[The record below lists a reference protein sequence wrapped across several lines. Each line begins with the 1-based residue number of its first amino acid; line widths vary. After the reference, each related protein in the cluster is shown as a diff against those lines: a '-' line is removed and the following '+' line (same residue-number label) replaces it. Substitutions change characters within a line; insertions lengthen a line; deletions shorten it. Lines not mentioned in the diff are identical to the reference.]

1 MTMHVLSAGDGY
13 AYYTSEVATGDARRD
28 HDRELGD
35 YYTADGNPPGRW
47 MGGGAAVLGVS
58 GTVTEEQMKALF
70 GEGLHPDADRIIV
83 DALASGM
90 SGKQAQE
97 AAKLGRSYYV
107 YKADENTLQGRIQA
121 GYATFQR
128 MQGHEPNTEER
139 RLIRT
144 REGAQA
150 FREAKGREPAD
161 KEELGRYITA
171 ATRPDQQA
179 VAGFDL
185 VCSPAKSVSVLWAL
199 GDDDTRKSIEQAQDR
214 AVAST
219 IAYLEREALA
229 TRAGTNGVEQIAVEG
244 GVAVTAFRHF
254 ESRNGDPQLHDHLVV
269 ANKVKGSD
277 GKWRTIDSKLLH
289 RMNVPVS
296 EFYNAAIMSEVTK
309 ALDVTTEARTVA
321 AGKRPV
327 MEIAGVDTDLIDTFS
342 SRSASIRE
350 QVERLTAEYQRDHGR
365 APDQKAQIKI
375 AQQATLE
382 TRPQKEHGRS
392 PQATHDDAV
401 ARVGQD
407 RADQVLPNARRI
419 AEARAR
425 DGFSAPT
432 VNVDERAQLVL
443 AAVEERYS
451 VWGAGVIE
459 AEARRQLAQMIPDQ
473 DIAEP
478 LVQQVTKTALH
489 SSISLTPPS
498 PHGAFKPLTRSNG
511 ESVFEHKGKTV
522 YTSGGILAAEDRLL
536 DAARART
543 MAPVSIDVFER
554 VAAAYDG
561 PLDQGQRDLAK
572 AFATSD
578 RELLMGIG
586 PAGAGKTTA
595 LKLANDALQAGGVRM
610 IGLAPSAPAASVLSE
625 AVGIEATTIHGFIVA
640 HQQDEVAAKY
650 ALKPGDV
657 IVVDEAGM
665 AGTFRLDDVQKIA
678 NEYGAVVRGIGDDR
692 QLSAVE
698 AGGVLRLIDREV
710 GSVQLEHVHRFADTE
725 EAEASLRLR
734 DPMRPGDPFSWY
746 QDNGRVV
753 GGDSER
759 MTAAVFEGWQHDTLA
774 GHRALML
781 APTATAV
788 ADLNARAQAFRISTG
803 DVDTSRSVNLR
814 DGLAAHIGDTIVTR
828 RNESDLRIQGGRDR
842 VKNGDLWTVTGIRDD
857 GAVDVAH
864 AEHGAV
870 IQLPAGYVSRHVEI
884 GYARTISRSQ
894 GLTTE
899 HTHVLGDATMSRED
913 AYTALSRGKESN
925 RLYLALDDAATV
937 PEALE
942 QIAARSERMLSAHET
957 IRLEQDRVEDLVT
970 LIDQHA
976 DVAVRADELR
986 AGAIVTKAL
995 GEEFATSLEGQESWG
1010 ALAASLRHAEDYGHD
1025 PIATLQDAYK
1035 QRELGSAED
1044 VPAVL
1049 HWRIEKALEGIGQP
1063 AVLVVDREPVDG
1075 VPAWIADGRRHQD
1088 ELLPAEWRDHLAERH
1103 HYIGVRLKERGAA
1116 LALEQPAW
1124 TKDLGR
1130 LPSEPWRMFDWHRT
1144 AAEVDVLRTK
1154 YRIDPSEPQAIPDK
1168 LRGNPVAD
1176 RLQER
1181 VTALHKAAALSTA
1194 PEVTESTR
1202 EHYAAS
1208 AAERS
1213 AVARTALLAA
1223 AEGVQ
1228 QATSTALA
1236 TVSDVVAEHAT
1247 DTPTQTRPETAAE
1260 ATSQASTAEAAPATS
1275 AGTETTPVAA
1285 VSPTIPQEG
1294 TIMSDPIDETFDHV
1308 GRHAGRAGQTIASE
1322 VSRQAQRAADERRRQ
1337 LQEAQRKAERDREY
1351 AVREAQRKAER
1362 QREQAAVQAQ
1372 REQERADR
1380 LAQRYPAPDVDRQQD
1395 EAAAIATGAVIGAA
1409 AADAIE
1415 NVTNLDT
1422 AQIAAEGRDETAAE
1436 TAAIAGEGA
1445 ADADAITATGDGA
1458 AETQYDEFELRDRE
1472 MLRQAGID
1480 PGEVS
1485 TSTGSDSSLTL
1496 DSSSAPDLSRG
1507 DDGLER

>member
-1 MTMHVLSAGDGY
+1 MMTMHVLSAGDGY
-13 AYYTSEVATGDARRD
+13 TYYTSEVATGDARRD

-47 MGGGAAVLGVS
+47 MGGGAALLGVS
-58 GTVTEEQMKALF
+58 GTVTEDQMKALF
-70 GEGLHPDADRIIV
+70 GEGLHPDADRIIA

-90 SGKQAQE
+90 TGKQAQE

-121 GYATFQR
+121 GYQAFQR

-139 RLIRT
+139 RLIRS

-150 FREAKGREPAD
+150 FRDAKGREPAD

-199 GDDDTRKSIEQAQDR
+199 GDNDTRKAIEQAQDR

-229 TRAGTNGVEQIAVEG
+229 TRAGTNGVEQIEVEG

-269 ANKVKGSD
+269 ANKVQGSD

-289 RMNVPVS
+289 RMNVPIS
-296 EFYNAAIMSEVTK
+296 EFYNAAIISEVTK
-309 ALDVTTEARTVA
+309 TLDVTTEARTVS

-365 APDQKAQIKI
+365 APDTKAQIKI

-419 AEARAR
+419 AEVRAR
-425 DGFSAPT
+425 DGFGTPT
-432 VNVDERAQLVL
+432 VDVDERAALVL
-443 AAVEERYS
+443 TAVEERYS

-459 AEARRQLAQMIPDQ
+459 AEARRQLAAIIPDQ
-473 DIAEP
+473 DVAEP
-478 LVQQVTKTALH
+478 LVQQVAKTALH

-498 PHGAFKPLTRSNG
+498 PHGAFKPLTRLDG
-511 ESVFEHKGKTV
+511 ESVFEHKGKSV
-522 YTSGGILAAEDRLL
+522 YTSGAILAAEDRLL
-536 DAARART
+536 GAARART
-543 MAPVSIDVFER
+543 MAPVAVDVFER

-595 LKLANDALQAGGVRM
+595 LKLAGAALTAGGVRM
-610 IGLAPSAPAASVLSE
+610 IGLAPSAPAASVLSD
-625 AVGIEATTIHGFIVA
+625 AVGIDATTIHAFIVA
-640 HQQDEVAAKY
+640 HQQDEAAGSDVPAKY

-665 AGTFRLDDVQKIA
+665 AGTFRLDDVRAIA
-678 NEYGAVVRGIGDDR
+678 SEYGAVVRGIGDDR

-710 GSVQLEHVHRFADTE
+710 GSVQLEHVHRFRDAD

-759 MTAAVFEGWQHDTLA
+759 MTAAVFEGWQHDTND
-774 GHRALML
+774 GVRSLML

-788 ADLNARAQAFRISTG
+788 ADLNARARAYRISTG
-803 DVDTSRSVNLR
+803 DLDTSRSVPLR
-814 DGLAAHIGDTIVTR
+814 DGLAAHVGDTIVTR
-828 RNESDLRIQGGRDR
+828 RNDSDLRIQSGRDR

-857 GAVDVAH
+857 GALDVAH

-870 IQLPAGYVSRHVEI
+870 IQLPAGYVSGHVEV

-894 GLTTE
+894 GLTTDN
-899 HTHVLGDATMSRED
+899 THVLGDVTMSRED

-937 PEALE
+937 PDALE

-976 DVAVRADELR
+976 DVATRADELR
-986 AGAIVTKAL
+986 AGAIVERAL
-995 GEEFATSLEGQESWG
+995 GADVATSFEGQESWG

-1035 QRELGSAED
+1035 QRELGTADD

-1049 HWRIEKALEGIGQP
+1049 HWRIEQALEGIGQP
-1063 AVLVVDREPVDG
+1063 TVLLVDREPVDG

-1103 HYIGVRLKERGAA
+1103 HYIGIRLRERGAD

-1124 TKDLGR
+1124 TQDLGR

-1181 VTALHKAAALSTA
+1181 VTALHKVAVLSTA
-1194 PEVTESTR
+1194 PEVAESTR
-1202 EHYAAS
+1202 EHYAAHAAEQS
-1208 AAERS
+1208 AA
-1213 AVARTALLAA
+1213 ARTALVSAA
-1223 AEGVQ
+1223 QAVQ
-1228 QATSTALA
+1228 QATSTAVA
-1236 TVSDVVAEHAT
+1236 TATDVVTETTTENTT
-1247 DTPTQTRPETAAE
+1247 DG
-1260 ATSQASTAEAAPATS
+1260 APATPTG
-1275 AGTETTPVAA
+1275 AETTPVAA
-1285 VSPTIPQEG
+1285 ASSPTAPEG
-1294 TIMSDPIDETFDHV
+1294 TIMSDPLDETLEHV
-1308 GRHAGRAGQTIASE
+1308 GRQAGRAGQTIASE
-1322 VSRQAQRAADERRRQ
+1322 IARQAQRAADERRRQ
-1337 LQEAQRKAERDREY
+1337 LQETQRKADREHDF
-1351 AVREAQRKAER
+1351 AVREAQRKTDR
-1362 QREQAAVQAQ
+1362 QREQAERDAQ
-1372 REQERADR
+1372 REAAREQERNER
-1380 LAQRYPAPDVDRQQD
+1380 LASRYPNPEQRDGD
-1395 EAAAIATGAVIGAA
+1395 AAALAEGAVLGAA
-1409 AADAIE
+1409 AAAAVESQTDTDA
-1415 NVTNLDT
+1415 
-1422 AQIAAEGRDETAAE
+1422 AAIMSDGRDETAAE
-1436 TAAIAGEGA
+1436 TASITVEGQTDSDVIAATGNAGEA
-1445 ADADAITATGDGA
+1445 
-1458 AETQYDEFELRDRE
+1458 QYDEFELRDRE

-1480 PGEVS
+1480 PDEVS
-1485 TSTGSDSSLTL
+1485 TSTSTDSSLTV
-1496 DSSSAPDLSRG
+1496 DPSPAPELSRG
-1507 DDGLER
+1507 NDGLER

>member
-1 MTMHVLSAGDGY
+1 MMTMHVLSAGDGY
-13 AYYTSEVATGDARRD
+13 TYYTSEVATGDARRD
-28 HDRELGD
+28 HERELGD

-47 MGGGAAVLGVS
+47 MGGGAELLGVS

-70 GEGLHPDADRIIV
+70 GEGLHPDADRIIA
-83 DALASGM
+83 DAIADGKT
-90 SGKQAQE
+90 GKQAQE

-107 YKADENTLQGRIQA
+107 YKADENSLQGRIQA

-128 MQGHEPNTEER
+128 IQGHEPNTEER
-139 RLIRT
+139 RLIRA

-199 GDDDTRKSIEQAQDR
+199 GGDDTRKAIEQAQDR

-219 IAYLEREALA
+219 IRYLEREALA
-229 TRAGTNGVEQIAVEG
+229 TRAGTNGVEQIEVQG

-289 RMNVPVS
+289 RMNVPIS
-296 EFYNAAIMSEVTK
+296 EYYNAAIMSEVTK

-327 MEIAGVDTDLIDTFS
+327 MEIAGVDTDLLETFS
-342 SRSASIRE
+342 SRSVSIRVE
-350 QVERLTAEYQRDHGR
+350 VERLTAEYQRDHGR
-365 APDQKAQIKI
+365 APDMKAQIKI

-401 ARVGQD
+401 ARVGQE
-407 RADQVLPNARRI
+407 RADQVLPAAQR
-419 AEARAR
+419 AAQARAAER
-425 DGFSAPT
+425 GATPT
-432 VNVDERAQLVL
+432 VDVDERAALVL
-443 AAVEERYS
+443 QVVEEHYA
-451 VWGAGVIE
+451 VWGAGVVE
-459 AEARRQLAQMIPDQ
+459 AEARRQLAQLIPDQ
-473 DIAEP
+473 SIAEP
-478 LVQQVTKTALH
+478 LVQQVAKTALQ
-489 SSISLTPPS
+489 SSVSLTPPS
-498 PHGAFKPLTRSNG
+498 PHGTFQPLTRSNG

-522 YTSGGILAAEDRLL
+522 YTSGGILQAEDELL
-536 DAARART
+536 QAARYRKL
-543 MAPVSIDVFER
+543 APVSRDVFER
-554 VAAAYDG
+554 VAAANTG
-561 PLDQGQRDLAK
+561 PLDAGQRDLAR

-578 RELLMGIG
+578 VELVAGVG

-595 LKLANDALQAGGVRM
+595 LKLANDALTAGGVRM
-610 IGLAPSAPAASVLSE
+610 IGLAPSAPAAAVLSE
-625 AVGIEATTIHGFIVA
+625 AVGIHATTIHGFLAA
-640 HQQDEVAAKY
+640 HEQDDVDRKY
-650 ALKPGDV
+650 ALEPGDV

-665 AGTFRLDDVQKIA
+665 AGTKRLRDVTKLAQ
-678 NEYGAVVRGIGDDR
+678 EYGAFVRLIGDDR

-698 AGGVLRLIDREV
+698 AGGALRLIDREV
-710 GSVQLEHVHRFADTE
+710 GSVQLEHVHRFRDAA

-734 DPMRPGDPFSWY
+734 DPMRPGDPFAWY
-746 QDNGRVV
+746 QEHKRVV

-759 MTAAVFEGWQHDTLA
+759 MTAAVFEGWQRDTNA
-774 GHRALML
+774 GVRSLML

-788 ADLNARAQAFRISTG
+788 TDLNARAQAYRISTG

-814 DGLAAHIGDTIVTR
+814 DGLAAHVGDMVVTR
-828 RNESDLRIQGGRDR
+828 RNDSDLRIQGGRDR
-842 VKNGDLWTVTGIRDD
+842 VKNGDLWTVTGIHRD
-857 GAVDVAH
+857 GALDVAH
-864 AEHGAV
+864 AEHGAT
-870 IQLPAGYVSRHVEI
+870 ITLPAGYVAQHVEV

-899 HTHVLGDATMSRED
+899 HAHVLGDATMSRED

-937 PEALE
+937 PDALE
-942 QIAARSERMLSAHET
+942 QIAERSGRLLSAHES
-957 IRLEQDRVEDLVT
+957 IRAEQDRVEDLVT

-976 DVAVRADELR
+976 DVATRADELR
-986 AGAIVTKAL
+986 AGSIVERAL
-995 GEEFATSLEGQESWG
+995 GAELATSLQRQESWG
-1010 ALAASLRHAEDYGHD
+1010 ALATSLRHAEDYGHD
-1025 PIATLQDAYK
+1025 PVQTLREAYT
-1035 QRELGSAED
+1035 QRELGTAED

-1049 HWRIEKALEGIGQP
+1049 HWRIEKALEGIDQP
-1063 AVLVVDREPVDG
+1063 VVRVIDREPVDG

-1103 HYIGVRLKERGAA
+1103 HYIGVRLKERGAL

-1124 TKDLGR
+1124 TQDLGR

-1168 LRGNPVAD
+1168 LRGNPIAE

-1194 PEVTESTR
+1194 PEVTVSTR
-1202 EHYAAS
+1202 EHYATH

-1213 AVARTALLAA
+1213 AAARTALLTA

-1228 QATSTALA
+1228 QATSTAVA
-1236 TVSDVVAEHAT
+1236 TAVDVVAET
-1247 DTPTQTRPETAAE
+1247 STRTAAE
-1260 ATSQASTAEAAPATS
+1260 PASQAPTAEATPAT
-1275 AGTETTPVAA
+1275 ATATGTETTPVAA
-1285 VSPTIPQEG
+1285 ASPTTAQEG
-1294 TIMSDPIDETFDHV
+1294 TTMSDPLDETLEHV
-1308 GRHAGRAGQTIASE
+1308 GRTTGRAAQTITSE
-1322 VSRQAQRAADERRRQ
+1322 VSRQLQRAADERRRA
-1337 LQEAQRKAERDREY
+1337 LQEAQRKVEREREA
-1351 AVREAQRKAER
+1351 AVRDAQRKADRER
-1362 QREQAAVQAQ
+1362 EKAEQQAA

-1380 LAQRYPAPDVDRQQD
+1380 LAARYPAGDAERPLDAAAVAAETAARAAAATDAIETATDVD
-1395 EAAAIATGAVIGAA
+1395 AAAIVS
-1409 AADAIE
+1409 D
-1415 NVTNLDT
+1415 
-1422 AQIAAEGRDETAAE
+1422 GRDETAAE
-1436 TAAIAGEGA
+1436 TAAIAADGQDDA
-1445 ADADAITATGDGA
+1445 ATATTSSGT
-1458 AETQYDEFELRDRE
+1458 AEIETDEYDAFELRDRE
-1472 MLRQAGID
+1472 MLREAGID
-1480 PGEVS
+1480 PDEAS
-1485 TSTGSDSSLTL
+1485 TSSSADTSLTL
-1496 DSSSAPDLSRG
+1496 DMPQTPEISRE
-1507 DDGLER
+1507 DDGLDR

>member
-1 MTMHVLSAGDGY
+1 MITMHLLSAGDGY
-13 AYYTSEVATGDARRD
+13 TYYTSEVATGDARRD

-70 GEGLHPDADRIIV
+70 GEGLHPDADRIIAE
-83 DALASGM
+83 ALAEGKT
-90 SGKQAQE
+90 GKQAQE

-121 GYATFQR
+121 GYAAFQR
-128 MQGHEPNTEER
+128 IQGHEPNTEER
-139 RLIRT
+139 RLIRS

-150 FREAKGREPAD
+150 FRDAKGREPAD
-161 KEELGRYITA
+161 KEELGRYITT

-199 GDDDTRKSIEQAQDR
+199 GDDGTRKAIEQAQDR

-229 TRAGTNGVEQIAVEG
+229 TRAGTNGVEQIEVNG

-269 ANKVKGSD
+269 ANKVQGSD

-289 RMNVPVS
+289 RMNVPIS

-309 ALDVTTEARTVA
+309 ALDVTTEARTVS

-327 MEIAGVDTDLIDTFS
+327 MEIAGVDTDLLETFS

-407 RADQVLPNARRI
+407 RADQVLPNAQRI
-419 AEARAR
+419 AASRAR
-425 DGFSAPT
+425 DGFGTPT
-432 VNVDERAQLVL
+432 VDVDERAQQVL

-459 AEARRQLAQMIPDQ
+459 AEARRQLAQIIPDQ
-473 DIAEP
+473 TIAEP
-478 LVQQVTKTALH
+478 LVQQVAKTALR

-522 YTSGGILAAEDRLL
+522 YTSGAILAAEDRLL
-536 DAARART
+536 DAARSRT
-543 MAPVSIDVFER
+543 MAPVSVDLFER
-554 VAAAYDG
+554 VAAAHDG

-595 LKLANDALQAGGVRM
+595 LKLANDALHAGGVRM
-610 IGLAPSAPAASVLSE
+610 IGLAPSAPAASVLSD

-640 HQQDEVAAKY
+640 HQQDEVAEKY
-650 ALKPGDV
+650 ALHPGDV

-665 AGTFRLDDVQKIA
+665 AGTFRLDDVRAIA
-678 NEYGAVVRGIGDDR
+678 SEYGAVVRGIGDDR

-710 GSVQLEHVHRFADTE
+710 GSVQLEHVHRFADAG

-734 DPMRPGDPFSWY
+734 DPMRAGDPFAWY
-746 QDNGRVV
+746 QDNGRIV

-774 GHRALML
+774 GTRSLML

-803 DVDTSRSVNLR
+803 DVDTSRSVPLR
-814 DGLAAHIGDTIVTR
+814 DGLAAHVGDTIVTR
-828 RNESDLRIQGGRDR
+828 RNDSDLRIQGGRDR

-857 GAVDVAH
+857 GALDVAH

-870 IQLPAGYVSRHVEI
+870 IQLPAGYVTQHVEV

-899 HTHVLGDATMSRED
+899 NTHVLGDATMTRED

-925 RLYLALDDAATV
+925 RLYLALGDAATV
-937 PEALE
+937 SDALE

-976 DVAVRADELR
+976 DVAVHADELR

-995 GEEFATSLEGQESWG
+995 GAELATSLEGQESWG

-1025 PIATLQDAYK
+1025 PVATLQAAYT
-1035 QRELGSAED
+1035 QRELGTADD

-1049 HWRIEKALEGIGQP
+1049 HWRIEQALEGIGQP
-1063 AVLVVDREPVDG
+1063 VVRVVDRKPVDG

-1103 HYIGVRLKERGAA
+1103 HYIGVRLRERGAA
-1116 LALEQPAW
+1116 LALGQPAW
-1124 TKDLGR
+1124 TQDLGR

-1144 AAEVDVLRTK
+1144 AAEIDVLRTK
-1154 YRIDPSEPQAIPDK
+1154 YRIDPSEPKAIPDK
-1168 LRGNPVAD
+1168 LRGNPIAD
-1176 RLQER
+1176 HLQER

-1202 EHYAAS
+1202 EHYAAN
-1208 AAERS
+1208 AVERS
-1213 AVARTALLAA
+1213 AAARTALLAA
-1223 AEGVQ
+1223 AETAQ
-1228 QATSTALA
+1228 QATSTVVA
-1236 TVSDVVAEHAT
+1236 TAVDVVAESAE
-1247 DTPTQTRPETAAE
+1247 QTRPGTAVE
-1260 ATSQASTAEAAPATS
+1260 GSPQPSTAEAAPAALT
-1275 AGTETTPVAA
+1275 GTETTPVVAA
-1285 VSPTIPQEG
+1285 SPTTAQEG
-1294 TIMSDPIDETFDHV
+1294 PTMSDPIDETLDHIGRHV
-1308 GRHAGRAGQTIASE
+1308 GGTGQTITSE
-1322 VSRQAQRAADERRRQ
+1322 VARQIQRANDDRRRA
-1337 LQEAQRKAERDREY
+1337 LLDAQRKAERDREQV
-1351 AVREAQRKAER
+1351 AREAAKEKER
-1362 QREQAAVQAQ
+1362 T
-1372 REQERADR
+1372 DR
-1380 LAQRYPAPDVDRQQD
+1380 LATRYGTPSSNAPS
-1395 EAAAIATGAVIGAA
+1395 AAT
-1409 AADAIE
+1409 
-1415 NVTNLDT
+1415 TT
-1422 AQIAAEGRDETAAE
+1422 TAAEGVESAE
-1436 TAAIAGEGA
+1436 ARATTPGATRAERERRLLEGA
-1445 ADADAITATGDGA
+1445 GCDPNKRATAEEIKAREEKRRTEHRDT
-1458 AETQYDEFELRDRE
+1458 TQ
-1472 MLRQAGID
+1472 
-1480 PGEVS
+1480 
-1485 TSTGSDSSLTL
+1485 T
-1496 DSSSAPDLSRG
+1496 RG
-1507 DDGLER
+1507 DEGLER

>member
-1 MTMHVLSAGDGY
+1 MMTMHVLSAGDGY
-13 AYYTSEVATGDARRD
+13 TYYTSEVATGDARRD

-58 GTVTEEQMKALF
+58 GTVSEDQMKALF
-70 GEGLHPDADRIIV
+70 GEGLHPDADRIIAE
-83 DALASGM
+83 ALAEGKT
-90 SGKQAQE
+90 GKQAQE

-107 YKADENTLQGRIQA
+107 YKADENSLQGRIQA

-128 MQGHEPNTEER
+128 LQGHEPNTEER
-139 RLIRT
+139 RLIRS

-150 FREAKGREPAD
+150 FRDAKGREPAD

-199 GDDDTRKSIEQAQDR
+199 GDDDTRKAIEQAQDR

-229 TRAGTNGVEQIAVEG
+229 TRAGTNGVEQIEVEG

-289 RMNVPVS
+289 RMNVPIS

-309 ALDVTTEARTVA
+309 ALDVTTEARTVSV
-321 AGKRPV
+321 GKRPV
-327 MEIAGVDTDLIDTFS
+327 MEIAGVDTDLLETFS

-350 QVERLTAEYQRDHGR
+350 QVDRLTAEYQRDHGR

-401 ARVGQD
+401 ARVGQG
-407 RADQVLPNARRI
+407 RADQVLPTARRI

-425 DGFSAPT
+425 DGFGAPA
-432 VNVDERAQLVL
+432 VDVDERAQLVL
-443 AAVEERYS
+443 TAVEERYS

-459 AEARRQLAQMIPDQ
+459 AEARRQLAQIIPDQ
-473 DIAEP
+473 TVAEP
-478 LVQQVTKTALH
+478 LVQQVAKTALR

-522 YTSGGILAAEDRLL
+522 YTSGAILAAEDRLL
-536 DAARART
+536 DAARSRT

-554 VAAAYDG
+554 IAAAYDG

-578 RELLMGIG
+578 RELLVGIG

-640 HQQDEVAAKY
+640 HQQDEVAEKY

-678 NEYGAVVRGIGDDR
+678 SQYGAVVRGIGDDR

-710 GSVQLEHVHRFADTE
+710 GSVQLEHVHRFADAG

-734 DPMRPGDPFSWY
+734 DPMRAGDPFAWY
-746 QDNGRVV
+746 QDNGRIV

-774 GHRALML
+774 GTRSLML

-803 DVDTSRSVNLR
+803 EVDTSRSVPLR
-814 DGLAAHIGDTIVTR
+814 DGLAAHVGDTIVTR
-828 RNESDLRIQGGRDR
+828 RNDSDLRIQGGRDR

-857 GAVDVAH
+857 GALDVAH

-870 IQLPAGYVSRHVEI
+870 IQLPAGYVTQHVEV

-899 HTHVLGDATMSRED
+899 NTHVLGDATMSRED

-937 PEALE
+937 PDALE

-976 DVAVRADELR
+976 DVAVHADELR

-995 GEEFATSLEGQESWG
+995 GDELASSLEGQESWG
-1010 ALAASLRHAEDYGHD
+1010 ALAASLRHAQDYGHD
-1025 PIATLQDAYK
+1025 PVATLQAAYK
-1035 QRELGSAED
+1035 QRELGTADD

-1049 HWRIEKALEGIGQP
+1049 HWRIEQALEGIGQP
-1063 AVLVVDREPVDG
+1063 VVRVVDREPVDG

-1154 YRIDPSEPQAIPDK
+1154 YRIDPSDPQAIPDK

-1176 RLQER
+1176 HLQER

-1213 AVARTALLAA
+1213 AAARSGLLAA
-1223 AEGVQ
+1223 ADATQ
-1228 QATSTALA
+1228 QATSTAVA
-1236 TVSDVVAEHAT
+1236 TVSDVVT
-1247 DTPTQTRPETAAE
+1247 DTPPETAAE
-1260 ATSQASTAEAAPATS
+1260 ATPQPSSAEAAPATS
-1275 AGTETTPVAA
+1275 AGAETTPVAA
-1285 VSPTIPQEG
+1285 ASPTATQEG
-1294 TIMSDPIDETFDHV
+1294 STMSDPLDDTLDQL
-1308 GRHAGRAGQTIASE
+1308 GRHAGRAGQTITSE
-1322 VSRQAQRAADERRRQ
+1322 VARQIQRANDDRRRALLDAQRKAERD
-1337 LQEAQRKAERDREY
+1337 QEQATRDAQRKAERDREQ
-1351 AVREAQRKAER
+1351 AAREAAKEKER
-1362 QREQAAVQAQ
+1362 T
-1372 REQERADR
+1372 DR
-1380 LAQRYPAPDVDRQQD
+1380 LATRYGTASSSETPATASTAAASG
-1395 EAAAIATGAVIGAA
+1395 EAAEPA
-1409 AADAIE
+1409 
-1415 NVTNLDT
+1415 
-1422 AQIAAEGRDETAAE
+1422 TAAGPSRAE
-1436 TAAIAGEGA
+1436 RERRLLEGA
-1445 ADADAITATGDGA
+1445 GFDPDKRATPEEIKA
-1458 AETQYDEFELRDRE
+1458 REEKRRAEHRDTTQ
-1472 MLRQAGID
+1472 
-1480 PGEVS
+1480 
-1485 TSTGSDSSLTL
+1485 
-1496 DSSSAPDLSRG
+1496 SRG
-1507 DDGLER
+1507 DEGLER

>member
-1 MTMHVLSAGDGY
+1 MHVLSAGDGY
-13 AYYTSEVATGDARRD
+13 TYYTSEVATGDARRD

-47 MGGGAAVLGVS
+47 MGGGAAVLGVA

-70 GEGLHPDADRIIV
+70 GEGLHPDADRII
-83 DALASGM
+83 AEAIAEGKTA
-90 SGKQAQE
+90 KQAQE
-97 AAKLGRSYYV
+97 AAKLGRSYYA
-107 YKADENTLQGRIQA
+107 YKADENSLQGRIQA

-128 MQGHEPNTEER
+128 IHGHEPNTEER
-139 RLIRT
+139 RLIRS

-150 FREAKGREPAD
+150 FRDAKGREPAD

-229 TRAGTNGVEQIAVEG
+229 TRAGTNGVEQIEVEG

-277 GKWRTIDSKLLH
+277 GNWRTIDSKLLH
-289 RMNVPVS
+289 RMNVPIS

-327 MEIAGVDTDLIDTFS
+327 MEIAGVDTDLLETFS
-342 SRSASIRE
+342 SRSASIRVE
-350 QVERLTAEYQRDHGR
+350 VERLTAEYQRDHGR
-365 APDQKAQIKI
+365 APDTKTQIKI
-375 AQQATLE
+375 AQGATLE
-382 TRPQKEHGRS
+382 TRPQKERGRS

-407 RADQVLPNARRI
+407 RADQVLPAAQRI
-419 AEARAR
+419 AQVRAR
-425 DGFSAPT
+425 DGFGTPT
-432 VNVDERAQLVL
+432 VDVDERAALVL
-443 AAVEERYS
+443 ATVEDHYA
-451 VWGAGVIE
+451 VWGAGVVE
-459 AEARRQLAQMIPDQ
+459 AEARRQLAQIIPDQ
-473 DIAEP
+473 DVAEP
-478 LVQQVTKTALH
+478 LVQQVAKTALQ
-489 SSISLTPPS
+489 SSVSLTPPS
-498 PHGAFKPLTRSNG
+498 PHGAFKPLTRSSG

-522 YTSGGILAAEDRLL
+522 YTSGGILQAEDELL
-536 DAARART
+536 QAARYRK
-543 MAPVSIDVFER
+543 MAPVSRDVFER
-554 VAAAYDG
+554 VAAASTG
-561 PLDQGQRDLAK
+561 PLDAGQRDLART
-572 AFATSD
+572 FATSD
-578 RELLMGIG
+578 VELVAGIG

-595 LKLANDALQAGGVRM
+595 LKLANEALTVGGVRM
-610 IGLAPSAPAASVLSE
+610 IGLAPSAPAAAVLSE
-625 AVGIEATTIHGFIVA
+625 AVGIEATTIHGFLAA
-640 HQQDEVAAKY
+640 HEQDDVSAKY
-650 ALKPGDV
+650 ALEPGDV

-665 AGTFRLDDVQKIA
+665 AGTKRLRDVTMLAQ
-678 NEYGAVVRGIGDDR
+678 EHGAFVRLIGDDR

-698 AGGVLRLIDREV
+698 AGGALRLIDREV
-710 GSVQLEHVHRFADTE
+710 GSVQLEHVHRFADAE

-734 DPMRPGDPFSWY
+734 DPLRPGDPFSWY
-746 QDNGRVV
+746 QEHARVV

-759 MTAAVFEGWQHDTLA
+759 MTAAVFEGWQQDTLA
-774 GHRALML
+774 GTRSLML
-781 APTATAV
+781 APTATSV

-803 DVDTSRSVNLR
+803 DVDTSRSVPLR
-814 DGLAAHIGDTIVTR
+814 DGLAAHVGDTIVTR
-828 RNESDLRIQGGRDR
+828 RNDSDLRIQGGRDR
-842 VKNGDLWTVTGIRDD
+842 VKNGDLWTVTGIRDN
-857 GAVDVAH
+857 GALDVAH

-870 IQLPAGYVSRHVEI
+870 IQLPAGYVAQHVEV

-937 PEALE
+937 PDALE
-942 QIAARSERMLSAHET
+942 QIAARSERLLSAHET
-957 IRLEQDRVEDLVT
+957 IRAEQDRVEDLVT

-976 DVAVRADELR
+976 DVATRADELR

-995 GEEFATSLEGQESWG
+995 GVDLATSLEGQESWG

-1025 PIATLQDAYK
+1025 PVQTLRDAYG
-1035 QRELGSAED
+1035 QRELATADD

-1049 HWRIEKALEGIGQP
+1049 YWRIEQALEGIDQP
-1063 AVLVVDREPVDG
+1063 VVRVVDREPVDG

-1103 HYIGVRLKERGAA
+1103 HYIGVRLKERGAV

-1124 TKDLGR
+1124 TQQLGR

-1154 YRIDPSEPQAIPDK
+1154 YRIDPSEPQAIPDT

-1176 RLQER
+1176 HLQER

-1194 PEVTESTR
+1194 PEVTVATR
-1202 EHYAAS
+1202 EHYATH
-1208 AAERS
+1208 AAEQT
-1213 AVARTALLAA
+1213 AVARTALVAA

-1228 QATSTALA
+1228 QATSTAVA
-1236 TVSDVVAEHAT
+1236 TAADVVAET
-1247 DTPTQTRPETAAE
+1247 STETAA
-1260 ATSQASTAEAAPATS
+1260 ATAPQASTAEAAPAAT
-1275 AGTETTPVAA
+1275 TVTQTTPVAS
-1285 VSPTIPQEG
+1285 VSPTTAQEG
-1294 TIMSDPIDETFDHV
+1294 TIMSDPIDDTLENV
-1308 GRHAGRAGQTIASE
+1308 GRHAGRSGQTIASE
-1322 VSRQAQRAADERRRQ
+1322 TARQIQRANDERRRA
-1337 LQEAQRKAERDREY
+1337 LQDAQRKADRDREQAVRDAQRKAEREKEQADRE
-1351 AVREAQRKAER
+1351 
-1362 QREQAAVQAQ
+1362 AA
-1372 REQERADR
+1372 REQERTAR
-1380 LAQRYPAPDVDRQQD
+1380 LERRYPTTDADRQQD
-1395 EAAAIATGAVIGAA
+1395 PAAAAATGAVLGAA

-1415 NVTNLDT
+1415 NATD
-1422 AQIAAEGRDETAAE
+1422 RD
-1436 TAAIAGEGA
+1436 TAAIAANGRDDAQA
-1445 ADADAITATGDGA
+1445 ATEAIESETAAVSADEPAAPAATVEHVNFDEEDRQIMFDAGLDP
-1458 AETQYDEFELRDRE
+1458 DE
-1472 MLRQAGID
+1472 
-1480 PGEVS
+1480 P
-1485 TSTGSDSSLTL
+1485 STGSDM
-1496 DSSSAPDLSRG
+1496 SSSSFEQFQAPDLSRG
-1507 DDGLER
+1507 DDSLER

>member
-1 MTMHVLSAGDGY
+1 MMTMHVLSAGDGY
-13 AYYTSEVATGDARRD
+13 TYYTSEVATGDARRD
-28 HDRELGD
+28 HERELGD
-35 YYTADGNPPGRW
+35 YYTADGNPPGQW
-47 MGGGAAVLGVS
+47 LGGGAAVLGVS
-58 GTVTEEQMKALF
+58 GTVTEDQMKALF
-70 GEGLHPDADRIIV
+70 GEGLHPDADRIIA
-83 DALASGM
+83 DALAAGK
-90 SGKQAQE
+90 SGKEAQE

-107 YKADENTLQGRIQA
+107 YKADENSLQGRIQA
-121 GYATFQR
+121 GYQAFQR
-128 MQGHEPNTEER
+128 VQGHEPNTEER
-139 RLIRT
+139 RLIRS

-150 FREAKGREPAD
+150 FRDAKGREPAD

-229 TRAGTNGVEQIAVEG
+229 TRAGTNGVEQIEVEG

-289 RMNVPVS
+289 RMNVPIS

-327 MEIAGVDTDLIDTFS
+327 MEIAGVDTDLLETFS

-365 APDQKAQIKI
+365 APDTKTQIKI

-407 RADQVLPNARRI
+407 RSDQVLPAAQRI
-419 AEARAR
+419 AAVRAR
-425 DGFSAPT
+425 DGFDVPT
-432 VNVDERAQLVL
+432 VDVEERAALVL
-443 AAVEERYS
+443 ATVEEHYA
-451 VWGAGVIE
+451 VWGAGVVE
-459 AEARRQLAQMIPDQ
+459 AEARRQLAQIIPDQ
-473 DIAEP
+473 DVAEP
-478 LVQQVTKTALH
+478 LVQQVAKTALQ
-489 SSISLTPPS
+489 SSVSLTPPS
-498 PHGAFKPLTRSNG
+498 LHGAFKPLTRPNG

-522 YTSGGILAAEDRLL
+522 YTSGGILQAEDELL
-536 DAARART
+536 QAARYRKL
-543 MAPVSIDVFER
+543 APVSRDVFER
-554 VAAAYDG
+554 VAAASTG
-561 PLDQGQRDLAK
+561 PLDAGQRDLART
-572 AFATSD
+572 FATSD
-578 RELLMGIG
+578 VELVAGIG

-595 LKLANDALQAGGVRM
+595 LKLANEVLTVGGVRM
-610 IGLAPSAPAASVLSE
+610 IGLAPSAPAAAVLSE
-625 AVGIEATTIHGFIVA
+625 AVGIEATTIHGFLAA
-640 HQQDEVAAKY
+640 HEQDDVSEKY
-650 ALKPGDV
+650 VLEPGDV

-665 AGTFRLDDVQKIA
+665 AGTKRLRNVTKLAQ
-678 NEYGAVVRGIGDDR
+678 EHGAFVRLIGDDR

-698 AGGVLRLIDREV
+698 AGGALRLIDREV
-710 GSVQLEHVHRFADTE
+710 GSVQLEHVHRFRDAE

-746 QDNGRVV
+746 QEHGRVV

-774 GHRALML
+774 GTRSLML

-803 DVDTSRSVNLR
+803 DVDTFRSVKLR
-814 DGLAAHIGDTIVTR
+814 DGLDAHVGDTIVTR
-828 RNESDLRIQGGRDR
+828 RNDSDLRIQGGRDR

-857 GAVDVAH
+857 GALDVAH
-864 AEHGAV
+864 AEHGAG
-870 IQLPAGYVSRHVEI
+870 IQLPAGYVAQHVEV

-894 GLTTE
+894 GLTTDN
-899 HTHVLGDATMSRED
+899 THVLGDATMSRED

-925 RLYLALDDAATV
+925 RLYLALEDAATV
-937 PEALE
+937 PDALE
-942 QIAARSERMLSAHET
+942 QIAARSERLLSAHET
-957 IRLEQDRVEDLVT
+957 IRAEQDRVEDLVT

-976 DVAVRADELR
+976 DVATRADELR
-986 AGAIVTKAL
+986 AGAIVTRAL
-995 GEEFATSLEGQESWG
+995 GSDLATSLEGQESWG
-1010 ALAASLRHAEDYGHD
+1010 ALAASLRHAEDYGND
-1025 PIATLQDAYK
+1025 PIATLQDAYR
-1035 QRELGSAED
+1035 QRELDTADD

-1049 HWRIEKALEGIGQP
+1049 HWRIEQALAGIGQP
-1063 AVLVVDREPVDG
+1063 TVLLVDREPVDG

-1103 HYIGVRLKERGAA
+1103 HYIGIRLRERGAD

-1124 TKDLGR
+1124 TQYLGR
-1130 LPSEPWRMFDWHRT
+1130 LPSEPWQMFDWHRT

-1194 PEVTESTR
+1194 PEVAESTR
-1202 EHYAAS
+1202 EHYAAHAAEQSAAARMALVS
-1208 AAERS
+1208 AAE
-1213 AVARTALLAA
+1213 AVQR
-1223 AEGVQ
+1223 
-1228 QATSTALA
+1228 ATSTAAA
-1236 TVSDVVAEHAT
+1236 TVTDVVAQSST
-1247 DTPTQTRPETAAE
+1247 ETAAE
-1260 ATSQASTAEAAPATS
+1260 TTPTASTAEAAPATTG
-1275 AGTETTPVAA
+1275 GTETTPVAA
-1285 VSPTIPQEG
+1285 ASPPTEQKG
-1294 TIMSDPIDETFDHV
+1294 TIMSDPIDETLEHV
-1308 GRHAGRAGQTIASE
+1308 GRQAGRAGQTIASE
-1322 VSRQAQRAADERRRQ
+1322 IGHQAQRAADERRRQ
-1337 LQEAQRKAERDREY
+1337 LQETQRKAERERDV

-1362 QREQAAVQAQ
+1362 QREQAERDAA
-1372 REQERADR
+1372 REQERNNR
-1380 LAQRYPAPDVDRQQD
+1380 LASRYPNPEQRDGD
-1395 EAAAIATGAVIGAA
+1395 AAALAEGAMLGAA
-1409 AADAIE
+1409 AATTVESQTDTDA
-1415 NVTNLDT
+1415 
-1422 AQIAAEGRDETAAE
+1422 AAIPSDGRDETAAE
-1436 TAAIAGEGA
+1436 TASIAGQGQI
-1445 ADADAITATGDGA
+1445 DADAIAATGNAGEA
-1458 AETQYDEFELRDRE
+1458 QYDEFELRDRE

-1480 PGEVS
+1480 PDEAT
-1485 TSTGSDSSLTL
+1485 TSTGIDSSLAL
-1496 DSSSAPDLSRG
+1496 DPAPAPDLSRG
-1507 DDGLER
+1507 DDNLER

>member
-1 MTMHVLSAGDGY
+1 MMTMHVLSAGDGY
-13 AYYTSEVATGDARRD
+13 TYYTSEVATGDARRD
-28 HDRELGD
+28 HDRQLGD

-70 GEGLHPDADRIIV
+70 GEGLHPDADRII
-83 DALASGM
+83 AEAIAEGKT
-90 SGKQAQE
+90 GKQAQE

-107 YKADENTLQGRIQA
+107 YKADENSLQGRIQA

-128 MQGHEPNTEER
+128 IQGHEPNTEER
-139 RLIRT
+139 RLIRS

-150 FREAKGREPAD
+150 FRDAKGREPAD

-199 GDDDTRKSIEQAQDR
+199 GDDDTRKAIEQAQDR

-229 TRAGTNGVEQIAVEG
+229 TRAGTNGVEQIEVEG

-289 RMNVPVS
+289 RMNVPIS

-327 MEIAGVDTDLIDTFS
+327 MEIAGVDTDLLETFS
-342 SRSASIRE
+342 SRSASIRVE
-350 QVERLTAEYQRDHGR
+350 VERLTAEYQRDHGR
-365 APDQKAQIKI
+365 VPDTKTQIKI

-392 PQATHDDAV
+392 PQATHEDAV

-407 RADQVLPNARRI
+407 RADQVLPAAQRI
-419 AEARAR
+419 AQVRAR
-425 DGFSAPT
+425 DGFGTPA
-432 VNVDERAQLVL
+432 VDVDERAALVL
-443 AAVEERYS
+443 ATVEDHYA
-451 VWGAGVIE
+451 VWGAGVVE
-459 AEARRQLAQMIPDQ
+459 AEARRQLAQMISDQ
-473 DIAEP
+473 DVAEP
-478 LVQQVTKTALH
+478 LVQQVAKTALQ
-489 SSISLTPPS
+489 SSVALTPPS
-498 PHGAFKPLTRSNG
+498 PHGAFKPLTRSSG

-522 YTSGGILAAEDRLL
+522 YTSGGILQAEDELL
-536 DAARART
+536 QAARYRK
-543 MAPVSIDVFER
+543 MAPVSRDVFER
-554 VAAAYDG
+554 VAAASTG
-561 PLDQGQRDLAK
+561 PLDAGQRDLAR

-578 RELLMGIG
+578 VELVAGIG

-595 LKLANDALQAGGVRM
+595 LKLANEALTAGGVRM
-610 IGLAPSAPAASVLSE
+610 IGLAPSAPAAAVLSD
-625 AVGIEATTIHGFIVA
+625 AVGIEATTIHGFLAA
-640 HQQDEVAAKY
+640 HEQDDVSAKY
-650 ALKPGDV
+650 ALESGDV

-665 AGTFRLDDVQKIA
+665 AGTKRLRDVTRLAQ
-678 NEYGAVVRGIGDDR
+678 EHGAFVRLIGDDR
-692 QLSAVE
+692 QLSSVE
-698 AGGVLRLIDREV
+698 AGGALRLIDREV
-710 GSVQLEHVHRFADTE
+710 GSVQLEHVHRFRDAE

-746 QDNGRVV
+746 QEHARVV
-753 GGDSER
+753 GGDSAR
-759 MTAAVFEGWQHDTLA
+759 MTAAVFEGWQQDTLA
-774 GHRALML
+774 GTRSLML

-803 DVDTSRSVNLR
+803 DIDTSRSVPLR
-814 DGLAAHIGDTIVTR
+814 DGLAAHVGDTIVTR
-828 RNESDLRIQGGRDR
+828 RNDSDLRIQGGRDR
-842 VKNGDLWTVTGIRDD
+842 VKNGDLWTVTGIGRD
-857 GAVDVAH
+857 GSLDVAH

-870 IQLPAGYVSRHVEI
+870 IQLPAGYVAQHVEV

-937 PEALE
+937 PDALE
-942 QIAARSERMLSAHET
+942 QIAARSERLLSAHET
-957 IRLEQDRVEDLVT
+957 IRAEQDRVEDLVT

-976 DVAVRADELR
+976 DVATRADELR
-986 AGAIVTKAL
+986 AGAIVERAL
-995 GEEFATSLEGQESWG
+995 GRGLATSLEQQESWG

-1025 PIATLQDAYK
+1025 PVQTLRDAYG
-1035 QRELGSAED
+1035 QREIASADD

-1049 HWRIEKALEGIGQP
+1049 HWRIEKALEDIDQP
-1063 AVLVVDREPVDG
+1063 VVRVVDREPVDG

-1103 HYIGVRLKERGAA
+1103 HYIGVRLKERGAV

-1124 TKDLGR
+1124 TQDLGR

-1154 YRIDPSEPQAIPDK
+1154 YRIDPSEPQAVPDT

-1176 RLQER
+1176 HLQER

-1194 PEVTESTR
+1194 PEVTVATR
-1202 EHYAAS
+1202 EHYATHG
-1208 AAERS
+1208 AEQT
-1213 AVARTALLAA
+1213 AVARTTLVAA

-1228 QATSTALA
+1228 QATSTAVA
-1236 TVSDVVAEHAT
+1236 TASDVVAET
-1247 DTPTQTRPETAAE
+1247 SIETAAV
-1260 ATSQASTAEAAPATS
+1260 TGPQAATAEAAPAAL
-1275 AGTETTPVAA
+1275 AGTQINPVASVA
-1285 VSPTIPQEG
+1285 PTTAQDG
-1294 TIMSDPIDETFDHV
+1294 SIMSDPIDDTLEHV
-1308 GRHAGRAGQTIASE
+1308 GRHAGRSGQTIASE
-1322 VSRQAQRAADERRRQ
+1322 AARQIQRTNDERRRA
-1337 LQEAQRKAERDREY
+1337 LQDAQRKADRDREQ

-1362 QREQAAVQAQ
+1362 EKEQ
-1372 REQERADR
+1372 ADR
-1380 LAQRYPAPDVDRQQD
+1380 LERRYPTADTDRQQD
-1395 EAAAIATGAVIGAA
+1395 PATGAVFGPA
-1409 AADAIE
+1409 AADAID
-1415 NVTNLDT
+1415 NATDHD
-1422 AQIAAEGRDETAAE
+1422 AAVIQSDGRDETAAA
-1436 TAAIAGEGA
+1436 TAAITGEGRM
-1445 ADADAITATGDGA
+1445 DADATAATGGEGT
-1458 AETQYDEFELRDRE
+1458 ETQYDEFELRDRQ

-1480 PGEVS
+1480 PDELS
-1485 TSTGSDSSLTL
+1485 APSDADSSLTF
-1496 DSSSAPDLSRG
+1496 DPPSTSDLSRG
-1507 DDGLER
+1507 DDGIER

>member
-1 MTMHVLSAGDGY
+1 MMTMHVLSAGDGY
-13 AYYTSEVATGDARRD
+13 TYYTSEVVTGDARRD

-47 MGGGAAVLGVS
+47 MGGGAALLGVS
-58 GTVTEEQMKALF
+58 GTVTEDQMKALF
-70 GEGLHPDADRIIV
+70 GEGLHPDADRIIA

-90 SGKQAQE
+90 TGKQAQE

-107 YKADENTLQGRIQA
+107 YKADENTLRGRIQA
-121 GYATFQR
+121 GYRAFQR
-128 MQGHEPNTEER
+128 VQGHEPNTEER
-139 RLIRT
+139 RLIRS
-144 REGAQA
+144 REGAQT
-150 FREAKGREPAD
+150 FRDAKGREPAD

-199 GDDDTRKSIEQAQDR
+199 GDDDTRKAIEQAQDR

-229 TRAGTNGVEQIAVEG
+229 TRAGTNGVEQIEVEG

-269 ANKVKGSD
+269 ANKVQGSD

-289 RMNVPVS
+289 RMNVPIS

-309 ALDVTTEARTVA
+309 ALDVTTEARTVS

-327 MEIAGVDTDLIDTFS
+327 MEIAGVATDLIDTFS

-365 APDQKAQIKI
+365 APDTKAQIKI

-392 PQATHDDAV
+392 PQATHDEAV

-419 AEARAR
+419 AEVRAR
-425 DGFSAPT
+425 DGFGTPT
-432 VNVDERAQLVL
+432 VDVDERAALVL
-443 AAVEERYS
+443 TAVEERYS

-459 AEARRQLAQMIPDQ
+459 AEARRQLAAIIPNQ
-473 DIAEP
+473 DVAEP
-478 LVQQVTKTALH
+478 LVQQVAKTALH

-511 ESVFEHKGKTV
+511 ESVFQHKGKTV
-522 YTSGGILAAEDRLL
+522 YTSGAILAAEDRLL
-536 DAARART
+536 GAARART
-543 MAPVSIDVFER
+543 MAPVPVDVFER

-578 RELLMGIG
+578 RQLLMGIG

-595 LKLANDALQAGGVRM
+595 LKLAGAALTAGGVRM
-610 IGLAPSAPAASVLSE
+610 IGLAPSAPAASVLSD
-625 AVGIEATTIHGFIVA
+625 AVGIDATTIHGFIVA
-640 HQQDEVAAKY
+640 YQQDEVGGSGVPAKY

-665 AGTFRLDDVQKIA
+665 AGTFRLDDVRAIA
-678 NEYGAVVRGIGDDR
+678 SEYGAVVRGIGDDR

-710 GSVQLEHVHRFADTE
+710 GSVQLEHVHRFRDAD

-759 MTAAVFEGWQHDTLA
+759 MTAAVFEGWQNDTNA
-774 GHRALML
+774 GVRSLML

-788 ADLNARAQAFRISTG
+788 ADLNARAQAYRISTG
-803 DVDTSRSVNLR
+803 DLDTSRSAPLR
-814 DGLAAHIGDTIVTR
+814 DGLAAHVGDTIVTR
-828 RNESDLRIQGGRDR
+828 RNDSDLRIQGGRDR

-857 GAVDVAH
+857 GALDVAH

-870 IQLPAGYVSRHVEI
+870 IQLPAGYVSRHVEV

-899 HTHVLGDATMSRED
+899 NTHVLGDATMSRED

-925 RLYLALDDAATV
+925 RLYLALADAATV
-937 PEALE
+937 PDALE
-942 QIAARSERMLSAHET
+942 QIAARSDRMLSAHET
-957 IRLEQDRVEDLVT
+957 IRAEQDGVEDLVT

-976 DVAVRADELR
+976 DVATRADELR
-986 AGAIVTKAL
+986 AGAIVKRAL
-995 GEEFATSLEGQESWG
+995 GADVAASLEGQESWG

-1035 QRELGSAED
+1035 QREVGTADD

-1049 HWRIEKALEGIGQP
+1049 HWRIEQALEGIGQP
-1063 AVLVVDREPVDG
+1063 TVLLVDREPVDG

-1088 ELLPAEWRDHLAERH
+1088 ELLPAEWREHLAERH
-1103 HYIGVRLKERGAA
+1103 HYIGIRLRERGAD

-1124 TKDLGR
+1124 TQDLGR

-1194 PEVTESTR
+1194 PEVAESTR
-1202 EHYAAS
+1202 EHFAAHAAEQS
-1208 AAERS
+1208 AA
-1213 AVARTALLAA
+1213 ARTALVSAA
-1223 AEGVQ
+1223 QGVQ
-1228 QATSTALA
+1228 QATSTAVA
-1236 TVSDVVAEHAT
+1236 TATDVVAET
-1247 DTPTQTRPETAAE
+1247 TT
-1260 ATSQASTAEAAPATS
+1260 EAAPATT
-1275 AGTETTPVAA
+1275 AGTETTSVAA
-1285 VSPTIPQEG
+1285 ASSPTAQEG
-1294 TIMSDPIDETFDHV
+1294 TIMSDPLDETLEHV
-1308 GRHAGRAGQTIASE
+1308 GRQAGRAGQTVAAE
-1322 VSRQAQRAADERRRQ
+1322 VARQAQRAADERRRQ
-1337 LQEAQRKAERDREY
+1337 LQETQRKAEREHEF
-1351 AVREAQRKAER
+1351 AVREAQRKTDR
-1362 QREQAAVQAQ
+1362 QREQTERDAQREAA
-1372 REQERADR
+1372 REQERNER
-1380 LAQRYPAPDVDRQQD
+1380 LASRYPNPEQRDGD
-1395 EAAAIATGAVIGAA
+1395 AAALAEGAALGAA
-1409 AADAIE
+1409 AAA
-1415 NVTNLDT
+1415 
-1422 AQIAAEGRDETAAE
+1422 
-1436 TAAIAGEGA
+1436 
-1445 ADADAITATGDGA
+1445 ATGNGGEA
-1458 AETQYDEFELRDRE
+1458 QYDEFELRDRE

-1480 PGEVS
+1480 PDEVS
-1485 TSTGSDSSLTL
+1485 TSTGTDSPLTL
-1496 DSSSAPDLSRG
+1496 DPSPAPDFSRG

>member
-1 MTMHVLSAGDGY
+1 MMTMHVLSAGDGY
-13 AYYTSEVATGDARRD
+13 TYYTSEVATGDARRD

-47 MGGGAAVLGVS
+47 MGGGAQVLSVS

-70 GEGLHPDADRIIV
+70 GEGLHPDADRIIAE
-83 DALASGM
+83 ALQAGK
-90 SGKQAQE
+90 SGKEAQE
-97 AAKLGRSYYV
+97 GAKLGRSYYV
-107 YKADENTLQGRIQA
+107 YKADENSLQGRIQA

-128 MQGHEPNTEER
+128 IQGHEPNTEER
-139 RLIRT
+139 RLIRS

-150 FREAKGREPAD
+150 FRDAKGREPAD

-171 ATRPDQQA
+171 LTRPDQQA

-199 GDDDTRKSIEQAQDR
+199 GDDDTRKAIEQAQDR

-229 TRAGTNGVEQIAVEG
+229 TRAGTNGVEQIEVNG

-269 ANKVKGSD
+269 ANKVQGSD

-289 RMNVPVS
+289 RMNVPIS
-296 EFYNAAIMSEVTK
+296 EYYNAAIMSEVTK
-309 ALDVTTEARTVA
+309 ALDVTTEARTVS

-327 MEIAGVDTDLIDTFS
+327 MEIAGVDTDLLETFS

-365 APDQKAQIKI
+365 APDTKAQIRI

-407 RADQVLPNARRI
+407 RADQVLPAARRI
-419 AEARAR
+419 AETRTR
-425 DGFSAPT
+425 DGFGTPT
-432 VNVDERAQLVL
+432 VDVDERAQQVL

-459 AEARRQLAQMIPDQ
+459 AEARRQLAQIIPDQ
-473 DIAEP
+473 DVAEP
-478 LVQQVTKTALH
+478 LVQQVAKTALH

-498 PHGAFKPLTRSNG
+498 PHGAFKPLTRSTG
-511 ESVFEHKGKTV
+511 ESVFDHKGKTV
-522 YTSGGILAAEDRLL
+522 YTSGAILAAEDRLL
-536 DAARART
+536 DAARTRT
-543 MAPVSIDVFER
+543 VGPVSIDVFER

-578 RELLMGIG
+578 RQLLMGIG

-610 IGLAPSAPAASVLSE
+610 IGLAPSAPAASVLSD
-625 AVGIEATTIHGFIVA
+625 AVGIDATTIHGFIVA
-640 HQQDEVAAKY
+640 HQQDEVGGSDVPAKY
-650 ALKPGDV
+650 ALHPGDV

-665 AGTFRLDDVQKIA
+665 AGTFRLDDVQAIA
-678 NEYGAVVRGIGDDR
+678 NQYGAVVRGIGDDR

-710 GSVQLEHVHRFADTE
+710 GSVQLEHVHRFADAG

-734 DPMRPGDPFSWY
+734 DPMRAGDPFAWY
-746 QDNGRVV
+746 QDNQRVV

-759 MTAAVFEGWQHDTLA
+759 MTAAVFEGWQQDTLT
-774 GHRALML
+774 GTRSLML

-803 DVDTSRSVNLR
+803 DVDTSRSVPLR
-814 DGLAAHIGDTIVTR
+814 DGLAAHVGDTIVTR
-828 RNESDLRIQGGRDR
+828 RNDSDLRIQGGRDR
-842 VKNGDLWTVTGIRDD
+842 VKNGDLWSVTGIRDD
-857 GAVDVAH
+857 GALDVAH
-864 AEHGAV
+864 AESGAV
-870 IQLPAGYVSRHVEI
+870 IQLPAGYVSRHVEV

-899 HTHVLGDATMSRED
+899 RTHVLGDATMSRED

-937 PEALE
+937 PDALE

-976 DVAVRADELR
+976 DVAVHADELR
-986 AGAIVTKAL
+986 AGAIVATAL
-995 GEEFATSLEGQESWG
+995 GADLASSLEAQESWG

-1025 PIATLQDAYK
+1025 PVQTLKDAYK
-1035 QRELGSAED
+1035 QRELGTADD

-1049 HWRIEKALEGIGQP
+1049 HWRIEQALEKIDQP
-1063 AVLVVDREPVDG
+1063 VVRVVDREPVDG

-1124 TKDLGR
+1124 TQDLGR

-1176 RLQER
+1176 HLQDR

-1208 AAERS
+1208 AADRS
-1213 AVARTALLAA
+1213 AAARTTLLAA
-1223 AEGVQ
+1223 AERAQ
-1228 QATSTALA
+1228 QAMSTVMDTA
-1236 TVSDVVAEHAT
+1236 SDVVAE
-1247 DTPTQTRPETAAE
+1247 PTAQTRTDTAAE
-1260 ATSQASTAEAAPATS
+1260 ATPQPSTAEAAPAAPTG
-1275 AGTETTPVAA
+1275 AETTPVASA
-1285 VSPTIPQEG
+1285 SPTTRQEG
-1294 TIMSDPIDETFDHV
+1294 TIMSDPIDETFEHI
-1308 GRHAGRAGQTIASE
+1308 GRHAGRAGQTIAGE
-1322 VSRQAQRAADERRRQ
+1322 VGRQMQRANDERRRQ
-1337 LQEAQRKAERDREY
+1337 LQEAQRKADRERELAERD
-1351 AVREAQRKAER
+1351 AQRRAER
-1362 QREQAAVQAQ
+1362 QREQAERDAA
-1372 REQERADR
+1372 REQERDER
-1380 LAQRYPAPDVDRQQD
+1380 LAARYPNAEQRDS
-1395 EAAAIATGAVIGAA
+1395 AALAEGAILGAA
-1409 AADAIE
+1409 AAAAIE
-1415 NVTNLDT
+1415 HETDVD
-1422 AQIAAEGRDETAAE
+1422 AATITDDGRDETRSE
-1436 TAAIAGEGA
+1436 TATIEAAGESDA
-1445 ADADAITATGDGA
+1445 AGIASDGRPKQ
-1458 AETQYDEFELRDRE
+1458 AERPVYETFDDEDRL
-1472 MLRQAGID
+1472 MMIDAGID
-1480 PGEVS
+1480 PDAPSSDSGSS
-1485 TSTGSDSSLTL
+1485 TSSL
-1496 DSSSAPDLSRG
+1496 DQYQAPEISRG

>member
-1 MTMHVLSAGDGY
+1 MMTMHVLSAGDGY
-13 AYYTSEVATGDARRD
+13 TYYTSEVATGDTRRD

-47 MGGGAAVLGVS
+47 MGGGAALLGVS
-58 GTVTEEQMKALF
+58 GTVTEDQMKALF
-70 GEGLHPDADRIIV
+70 GEGLHPDADRIIA

-90 SGKQAQE
+90 TGKQAQV

-121 GYATFQR
+121 GYQAFQR
-128 MQGHEPNTEER
+128 VQSHEPNTEER
-139 RLIRT
+139 RLIRS

-150 FREAKGREPAD
+150 FRDAKGREPAD

-199 GDDDTRKSIEQAQDR
+199 GDNDTRKAIEQAQDR

-219 IAYLEREALA
+219 IRYLEREALA
-229 TRAGTNGVEQIAVEG
+229 TRAGTNGVEQIEVEG

-254 ESRNGDPQLHDHLVV
+254 ESRDGDPQLHDHLVV
-269 ANKVKGSD
+269 ANKVQGSD

-289 RMNVPVS
+289 RMNVPIS

-309 ALDVTTEARTVA
+309 ALDVTTEARTVSV
-321 AGKRPV
+321 GKRPV

-342 SRSASIRE
+342 SRSASIRVE
-350 QVERLTAEYQRDHGR
+350 VERLTAEYQRDHGR
-365 APDQKAQIKI
+365 APDTKAQIKI

-392 PQATHDDAV
+392 PQAAHDDAV

-407 RADQVLPNARRI
+407 RADQVLPKARRI
-419 AEARAR
+419 AEVRAR
-425 DGFSAPT
+425 DGFGTPT
-432 VNVDERAQLVL
+432 VDVDERAALVL
-443 AAVEERYS
+443 TAVEERYS

-459 AEARRQLAQMIPDQ
+459 AEARRQLAAIIPDQ
-473 DIAEP
+473 DVAEP
-478 LVQQVTKTALH
+478 LVQQVAKSALH

-498 PHGAFKPLTRSNG
+498 PHGAFKPLTRSDG

-522 YTSGGILAAEDRLL
+522 YTSGAILAAEDRLL
-536 DAARART
+536 GAARART
-543 MAPVSIDVFER
+543 MAPVGVDVFER

-595 LKLANDALQAGGVRM
+595 LKLAGAALTAGGVRM
-610 IGLAPSAPAASVLSE
+610 IGLAPSAPAASVLSD
-625 AVGIEATTIHGFIVA
+625 AVGIDATTIHGFIVA
-640 HQQDEVAAKY
+640 HQQDDVAGSDVPAKY

-665 AGTFRLDDVQKIA
+665 AGTFRLDDVRAIA
-678 NEYGAVVRGIGDDR
+678 SEYGAVVRGIGDDR

-710 GSVQLEHVHRFADTE
+710 GSVQLEHVHRFRDAD

-759 MTAAVFEGWQHDTLA
+759 MTAAVFEGWQHDTNA
-774 GHRALML
+774 GVRSLML

-788 ADLNARAQAFRISTG
+788 ADLNARAQAYQISTG
-803 DVDTSRSVNLR
+803 DLNTSRSVPLR
-814 DGLAAHIGDTIVTR
+814 DGLAAHVGDTIVTR
-828 RNESDLRIQGGRDR
+828 RNDSDLRIQGGRDR

-857 GAVDVAH
+857 GALDVAH

-870 IQLPAGYVSRHVEI
+870 IQLPAGYVSQHVEV

-899 HTHVLGDATMSRED
+899 NTHVLGDATMSRED

-937 PEALE
+937 PDALE

-957 IRLEQDRVEDLVT
+957 IRVEQDRVEDLVT

-976 DVAVRADELR
+976 DVATRADELR
-986 AGAIVTKAL
+986 AGAIVERAL
-995 GEEFATSLEGQESWG
+995 GADVATSLEGQESWG

-1025 PIATLQDAYK
+1025 PIATLQDAYQ
-1035 QRELGSAED
+1035 QRELGTADD

-1049 HWRIEKALEGIGQP
+1049 HWRIEQALEGIGQP
-1063 AVLVVDREPVDG
+1063 TVLLVDREPVDG

-1088 ELLPAEWRDHLAERH
+1088 ELLPAEWHDHLAERH
-1103 HYIGVRLKERGAA
+1103 HYIGIRLRERGAD
-1116 LALEQPAW
+1116 LALEQPTW
-1124 TKDLGR
+1124 TQDLGR

-1168 LRGNPVAD
+1168 LRGNPIAD
-1176 RLQER
+1176 HLQER

-1194 PEVTESTR
+1194 PDVTESTR
-1202 EHYAAS
+1202 GHYAAH
-1208 AAERS
+1208 AAEQL
-1213 AVARTALLAA
+1213 AAARTALVSAA
-1223 AEGVQ
+1223 QAVQ
-1228 QATSTALA
+1228 QATSTVA
-1236 TVSDVVAEHAT
+1236 TAT
-1247 DTPTQTRPETAAE
+1247 DVFAET
-1260 ATSQASTAEAAPATS
+1260 TTEAAPATT
-1275 AGTETTPVAA
+1275 AGTETIPVAA
-1285 VSPTIPQEG
+1285 VSSRTAQEG
-1294 TIMSDPIDETFDHV
+1294 TIMSDPLDEALEHV
-1308 GRHAGRAGQTIASE
+1308 GRQAGRAGQTITSE
-1322 VSRQAQRAADERRRQ
+1322 IARQAQRAADEHRRQ
-1337 LQEAQRKAERDREY
+1337 LQETQRKAERERDFAARD
-1351 AVREAQRKAER
+1351 AQRKTDR
-1362 QREQAAVQAQ
+1362 QREQAERDAQ
-1372 REQERADR
+1372 REAAREQERNER
-1380 LAQRYPAPDVDRQQD
+1380 LASRYPNPEQRDGD
-1395 EAAAIATGAVIGAA
+1395 AAAFAEGAVLAAAAVESETDTGAV
-1409 AADAIE
+1409 AITSDSR
-1415 NVTNLDT
+1415 N
-1422 AQIAAEGRDETAAE
+1422 ETAAE
-1436 TAAIAGEGA
+1436 TASIAGEGRTN
-1445 ADADAITATGDGA
+1445 ADAISATGNSVEAD
-1458 AETQYDEFELRDRE
+1458 YDEFELRDRE

-1480 PGEVS
+1480 PDAAS
-1485 TSTGSDSSLTL
+1485 TSTGTHTSLTFEP
-1496 DSSSAPDLSRG
+1496 SPAPELSRG

>member
-1 MTMHVLSAGDGY
+1 MMTMHVLSAGDGY
-13 AYYTSEVATGDARRD
+13 TYYTSEVATGDARRD

-70 GEGLHPDADRIIV
+70 GEGLHPDADRIIAE
-83 DALASGM
+83 ALAEGKT
-90 SGKQAQE
+90 GKQAQE

-128 MQGHEPNTEER
+128 IQGHEPNTEER
-139 RLIRT
+139 RLIRS

-150 FREAKGREPAD
+150 FRDAKGREPAD
-161 KEELGRYITA
+161 KEELGQYITA

-199 GDDDTRKSIEQAQDR
+199 GGDDTRKAIEQAQDR

-229 TRAGTNGVEQIAVEG
+229 TRAGTNGVEQIEVNG

-269 ANKVKGSD
+269 ANKVQGSD

-289 RMNVPVS
+289 RMNVPIS

-309 ALDVTTEARTVA
+309 ALDVTTEARTVS

-327 MEIAGVDTDLIDTFS
+327 MEIAGVDTDLLETFS

-407 RADQVLPNARRI
+407 RADQVLPNAQRI
-419 AEARAR
+419 AANRAR
-425 DGFSAPT
+425 DGFGTPT
-432 VNVDERAQLVL
+432 VDVDERAQQVL

-459 AEARRQLAQMIPDQ
+459 AEARRQLAQIIPDQ
-473 DIAEP
+473 TIAEP
-478 LVQQVTKTALH
+478 LVQQVAKTALH

-522 YTSGGILAAEDRLL
+522 YTSGAILAAEDRLL
-536 DAARART
+536 DAARSRT
-543 MAPVSIDVFER
+543 MAPVSVDLFER
-554 VAAAYDG
+554 VAAAYNG

-640 HQQDEVAAKY
+640 HQQDEVAEKY

-665 AGTFRLDDVQKIA
+665 AGTFRLDDVRAIA
-678 NEYGAVVRGIGDDR
+678 NQYGAVVRGIGDDR

-710 GSVQLEHVHRFADTE
+710 GSVQLEHVHRFADAG

-734 DPMRPGDPFSWY
+734 DPMRAGDPFAWY
-746 QDNGRVV
+746 QDNGRIV

-774 GHRALML
+774 GTRSLML
-781 APTATAV
+781 APTAASV

-803 DVDTSRSVNLR
+803 DVDTSRSVPLR
-814 DGLAAHIGDTIVTR
+814 DGLAAHVGDTIVTR
-828 RNESDLRIQGGRDR
+828 RNDSDLRIQGGRDR

-857 GAVDVAH
+857 GSLDVAH

-870 IQLPAGYVSRHVEI
+870 IQLPAGYVKQHVEV

-899 HTHVLGDATMSRED
+899 NTHVLGDATMTRED

-937 PEALE
+937 SDALE
-942 QIAARSERMLSAHET
+942 QITARSERMLSAHET

-976 DVAVRADELR
+976 DVAVHADELR

-995 GEEFATSLEGQESWG
+995 GEELATSLEGQESWG

-1025 PIATLQDAYK
+1025 PIATLQAAYK
-1035 QRELGSAED
+1035 QRELGTADD

-1049 HWRIEKALEGIGQP
+1049 HWRIEQALEGIGQP
-1063 AVLVVDREPVDG
+1063 VVRVVDREPVDG

-1103 HYIGVRLKERGAA
+1103 HYIGVRLRERGAA

-1124 TKDLGR
+1124 TQDLGR

-1144 AAEVDVLRTK
+1144 AAEIDVLRTK
-1154 YRIDPSEPQAIPDK
+1154 YRIDPSEPQAIPDN

-1176 RLQER
+1176 HLQER

-1202 EHYAAS
+1202 EHYAAN

-1213 AVARTALLAA
+1213 AAARTALLTA
-1223 AEGVQ
+1223 AESAQ
-1228 QATSTALA
+1228 QATSTAVA
-1236 TVSDVVAEHAT
+1236 TASDVVAESAAE
-1247 DTPTQTRPETAAE
+1247 TRPETAV
-1260 ATSQASTAEAAPATS
+1260 QPSTADAAPATTT
-1275 AGTETTPVAA
+1275 GTETTPVAA
-1285 VSPTIPQEG
+1285 ASPTTAQEG
-1294 TIMSDPIDETFDHV
+1294 TNMSDPIDETFEHV
-1308 GRHAGRAGQTIASE
+1308 GRHAGRAAQTITSE
-1322 VSRQAQRAADERRRQ
+1322 ATRQLQRAADERRRA
-1337 LQEAQRKAERDREY
+1337 LQEAQRKAEREREL
-1351 AVREAQRKAER
+1351 AVRDAQRRADR
-1362 QREQAAVQAQ
+1362 QREQAERDAQ

-1380 LAQRYPAPDVDRQQD
+1380 IAARYPDQRDAD
-1395 EAAAIATGAVIGAA
+1395 AAARAEGATIGAA
-1409 AADAIE
+1409 AAAAVESQTGTDA
-1415 NVTNLDT
+1415 
-1422 AQIAAEGRDETAAE
+1422 AAITSDSRDETAAE
-1436 TAAIAGEGA
+1436 TATIEADGQ
-1445 ADADAITATGDGA
+1445 ADADNTTAAPRVSSSRSERNRATLEGAGYDPDERASDADNSA
-1458 AETQYDEFELRDRE
+1458 AEQSRRDDYR
-1472 MLRQAGID
+1472 A
-1480 PGEVS
+1480 PEV
-1485 TSTGSDSSLTL
+1485 
-1496 DSSSAPDLSRG
+1496 SRG
-1507 DDGLER
+1507 DDGIER